1 MGSNAKTRFRK
12 GRSGNPGGKPKALLE
27 VLAAIEEFKGD
38 VPAVLRR
45 LKGIALKDPDTK
57 VAVAA
62 IREFLD
68 RTLGKAPQAVTV
80 TGADGGALKMAH
92 GIDLDSLSLEQLDRV
107 RPLLAAL
114 EEALAGVTAKPG

>member
-1 MGSNAKTRFRK
+1 MGSNAKTRFKK
-12 GRSGNPGGKPKALLE
+12 GRSGNPGGKPKAVLE

-38 VPAVLRR
+38 VPAVLKR
-45 LKGIALKDPDTK
+45 LRDIALKDPDTR

-68 RTLGKAPQAVTV
+68 RTQGKAPQAIAV
-80 TGADGGALKMAH
+80 TGADGGALKVAH
-92 GIDLDSLSLEQLDRV
+92 GIDLDSLSTEQLDKI

-114 EEALAGVTAKPG
+114 EEALAGAPAKPG